1 MPSIVD
7 LLPTLPIRPAQR
19 SKNAAL
25 GKLQSSHRLGYR
37 GFMEQTTVRKPHLKG
52 HFGFAT
58 ELSPSSRHGCVLYQ
72 EPIFQKLSTIL
83 DKSAFKPTYP
93 RYDAISSFCL
103 PMVHGVVSG
112 ATVKELE
119 WNEMTSRGQLER
131 GVILPLHFCGAAI

>member
-1 MPSIVD
+1 VLLSTDLQFRLTFSIVALIARRPTDAVVD

-83 DKSAFKPTYP
+83 DKSAFKPTQGMMPYP
-93 RYDAISSFCL
+93 AFVYPWS
-103 PMVHGVVSG
+103 M
-112 ATVKELE
+112 E
-119 WNEMTSRGQLER
+119 
-131 GVILPLHFCGAAI
+131 